1 MQLYYRWAAAWV
13 MAWVL
18 GTGLAQAE
26 ERPQVA
32 DKILAYTGPH
42 GVKVWTLRIGE
53 RSANQALVQVEDAD
67 HDWNMRIQKM
77 NVEQTDRDTRYF
89 TQVDGQK
96 FVVLL
101 LQEGYGELHL
111 PGEAKLLKV
120 GYDSNLSSYGDA
132 QAFLNEYLKAK

>member
-42 GVKVWTLRIGE
+42 GVKV
-53 RSANQALVQVEDAD
+53 
-67 HDWNMRIQKM
+67 
-77 NVEQTDRDTRYF
+77 
-89 TQVDGQK
+89 
-96 FVVLL
+96 
-101 LQEGYGELHL
+101 
-111 PGEAKLLKV
+111 
-120 GYDSNLSSYGDA
+120 
-132 QAFLNEYLKAK
+132 

>member
-1 MQLYYRWAAAWV
+1 MHLYSRWTAAWA
-13 MAWVL
+13 MALALVA
-18 GTGLAQAE
+18 GMAQAE

-32 DKILAYTGPH
+32 DKMVAYNGPH

-77 NVEQTDRDTRYF
+77 NVEQTARDTRYS

-96 FVVLL
+96 FVVLV
-101 LQEGYGELHL
+101 LQDGYGELYL
-111 PGEAKLLKV
+111 PGQAKPLKV
-120 GYDSNLSSYGDA
+120 GYNDNLSSYGNA
-132 QAFLNEYLKAK
+132 QAFLNDYLKAQ

>member
-111 PGEAKLLKV
+111 PGEAKPLKV

-132 QAFLNEYLKAK
+132 QAFLNEYLKAQ